1 MTRRSRR
8 FALFLAVFAIGLQAL
23 WPLLAQA
30 GPRSAIQVPVC
41 TVEGVTHY
49 IELPSGN
56 TPLDERSSSNHEHC
70 AFCMLAADRVACTSA
85 ADSWL
90 LVAAD
95 VSSVVLVSPAAP
107 RTRLLAR
114 SPGRPR
120 APPAIP

>member
-1 MTRRSRR
+1 MTRRRR
-8 FALFLAVFAIGLQAL
+8 RYALFLAVFAIGLQAL

-30 GPRSAIQVPVC
+30 KPRSAIQVPVC

-49 IELPSGN
+49 IELPGDD
-56 TPLDERSSSNHEHC
+56 TLLDERSSSNHEHC
-70 AFCMLAADRVACTSA
+70 AFCMLAADRISCTSA

-95 VSSVVLVSPAAP
+95 ISSVVLLSAPAP
-107 RTRLLAR
+107 RMQSLAR

>member
-8 FALFLAVFAIGLQAL
+8 FALLLAVFAIGLQAL

-30 GPRSAIQVPVC
+30 RPRSAIQVPVC

-49 IELPSGN
+49 IELPGGN

-70 AFCMLAADRVACTSA
+70 AFCMLAADRISYISA
-85 ADSWL
+85 AGLWL
-90 LVAAD
+90 PVAAD
-95 VSSVVLVSPAAP
+95 ISGVVLVSPPAAG
-107 RTRLLAR
+107 TRLLAR

-120 APPAIP
+120 ALPVAP